1 MLNCSASLVIST
13 SVFKALPAKLDIKR
27 HSPSILYLWRSDPQV
42 FQQTC
47 QAHGTDGSKDSS
59 ADKPT
64 SQKPQPSIRPL
75 VAPRLRQTKASKP
88 PHVAPKPK
96 HSISYNRPFPN
107 TSDHQNSTGASGLST
122 EDVTL
127 RRSATIPARNTPEFC
142 MYMYTSEICPPAY
155 WTKYT
160 SDKSIKTWK
169 IQEKGKSFYTLV
181 DVDRATFAALEGLVK
196 STWLGDK
203 HGYGHDA
210 VGLKELGYNK
220 LKVTKIQ
227 RVENLTLYENY
238 KQMQQDLFH
247 HAGEGITCTVRG
259 SRKFCQ
265 RGAKFD
271 NVFSF
276 FFFF

>member
-1 MLNCSASLVIST
+1 MMNRSASLAIST
-13 SVFKALPAKLDIKR
+13 SVLKALPGKLDIKR
-27 HSPSILYLWRSDPQV
+27 HSPSILYLWRSDSQV
-42 FQQTC
+42 FRKTC
-47 QAHGTDGSKDSS
+47 QAHGTDGSKDIS

-88 PHVAPKPK
+88 PPVATKPK
-96 HSISYNRPFPN
+96 HRFSYNRPFQN
-107 TSDHQNSTGASGLST
+107 TSAHQNSTGASGLST
-122 EDVTL
+122 DDVTL
-127 RRSATIPARNTPEFC
+127 RRRATIPARNTPEFC

-169 IQEKGKSFYTLV
+169 IQEKGKSSYTLV

-196 STWLGDK
+196 STWLSDK

-210 VGLKELGYNK
+210 VGLKEIGYNK

-247 HAGEGITCTVRG
+247 HAGEGITCTMRG
-259 SRKFCQ
+259 SRKFSQ
-265 RGAKFD
+265 RGSKFD
-271 NVFSF
+271 VFLF
-276 FFFF
+276 FFF